1 MITGTS
7 NQKEAPMPIEG
18 LLSFSPERRDMDDEK
33 VIVMGCFGLLVILA
47 LPGIMLFTLVICKIL
62 DNMIPPM

>member
-1 MITGTS
+1 
-7 NQKEAPMPIEG
+7 
-18 LLSFSPERRDMDDEK
+18 MDDEK

-47 LPGIMLFTLVICKIL
+47 LPGIVLFTLVICEIL

>member
-1 MITGTS
+1 
-7 NQKEAPMPIEG
+7 
-18 LLSFSPERRDMDDEK
+18 MDDEK
-33 VIVMGCFGLLVILA
+33 VIVMGCFGLLVMLA

>member
-1 MITGTS
+1 MT
-7 NQKEAPMPIEG
+7 IEG

-33 VIVMGCFGLLVILA
+33 VIVMGCFGLLVMLA
-47 LPGIMLFTLVICKIL
+47 LPGIVLFTLVICKIL